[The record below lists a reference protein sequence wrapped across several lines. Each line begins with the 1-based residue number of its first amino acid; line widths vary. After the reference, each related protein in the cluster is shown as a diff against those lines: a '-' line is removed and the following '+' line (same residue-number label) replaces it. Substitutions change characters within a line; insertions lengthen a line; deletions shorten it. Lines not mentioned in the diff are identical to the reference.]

1 MFEHWAVMWTVLQRE
16 RRDGAR
22 NGLDDPLDGPE
33 WRGLH
38 WVLPVFSFLLNRRRS
53 DARLTR
59 GPAIAG
65 RKQPGTIIEHTVA
78 DLGGCAGAL
87 GCHYPIETAH
97 RSFDIGSRTFG
108 IVRSQDISL
117 RAGRPAKQ

>member
-16 RRDGAR
+16 HRRGSR

-38 WVLPVFSFLLNRRRS
+38 WVLPTFSFLLNRRRS

-59 GPAIAG
+59 SDAPLTERTGARWDVRASHCRPQAAG
-65 RKQPGTIIEHTVA
+65 HDR
-78 DLGGCAGAL
+78 
-87 GCHYPIETAH
+87 
-97 RSFDIGSRTFG
+97 
-108 IVRSQDISL
+108 
-117 RAGRPAKQ
+117 

>member
-38 WVLPVFSFLLNRRRS
+38 WVLRIFSFLLNRLRS

-59 GPAIAG
+59 SGAT
-65 RKQPGTIIEHTVA
+65 R
-78 DLGGCAGAL
+78 AGA
-87 GCHYPIETAH
+87 CWDATAGH
-97 RSFDIGSRTFG
+97 CRP
-108 IVRSQDISL
+108 QA
-117 RAGRPAKQ
+117 AGHDH